1 MAKHLE
7 PENPSPAGRSPIWRR
22 IGMIAAIVVIG
33 FVSVIAGFSIFQHKS
48 IVQVLAEPFVQT
60 PQQVF
65 GKDNL
70 RVLVIGLD
78 YDYTDKDQ
86 EYSTA
91 ARSDVIKAVNLD
103 FDQKRV
109 YVLSVL
115 RDMVATLPNGRQAKI
130 NEAQSDGG
138 IKESSA
144 VIASF
149 LGVPGFDRYVILRAE
164 SMRDIINAIGGVEVD
179 VKDSDCLQNHE
190 CKGQS
195 ALNYD
200 DNWGHLHIHLKPGVQ
215 HLDGDQAVGY
225 ARFRHD
231 WCSDP
236 CRSMRQDQVIDAIIS
251 EIKGN
256 KFNTAMHLPQLIDF
270 MRRNVTTNL
279 TQAELISLGSYFIDI
294 NLADIKK
301 AQVAIADNIMLPDG
315 SAAILPDQTKLKQQ
329 VREMLVA
336 PPTPQ
341 PSPDSIAL
349 LSIPP
354 NSIKIDVEN
363 GSGIKGAAHLVASAL
378 KAKGFLI
385 GDVGNAPENVDETEI
400 HEHSKTTFAGQ
411 KVRVALPTSLRAA
424 NVFTDDDSPST
435 ATSDVTVVVG
445 KDLALATAAAAAPG
459 TAVPTPK
466 I

>member
-164 SMRDIINAIGGVEVD
+164 SMRDICPA
-179 VKDSDCLQNHE
+179 
-190 CKGQS
+190 
-195 ALNYD
+195 
-200 DNWGHLHIHLKPGVQ
+200 
-215 HLDGDQAVGY
+215 
-225 ARFRHD
+225 
-231 WCSDP
+231 
-236 CRSMRQDQVIDAIIS
+236 
-251 EIKGN
+251 
-256 KFNTAMHLPQLIDF
+256 
-270 MRRNVTTNL
+270 
-279 TQAELISLGSYFIDI
+279 
-294 NLADIKK
+294 
-301 AQVAIADNIMLPDG
+301 
-315 SAAILPDQTKLKQQ
+315 
-329 VREMLVA
+329 
-336 PPTPQ
+336 PTP
-341 PSPDSIAL
+341 
-349 LSIPP
+349 
-354 NSIKIDVEN
+354 
-363 GSGIKGAAHLVASAL
+363 
-378 KAKGFLI
+378 
-385 GDVGNAPENVDETEI
+385 T
-400 HEHSKTTFAGQ
+400 
-411 KVRVALPTSLRAA
+411 
-424 NVFTDDDSPST
+424 
-435 ATSDVTVVVG
+435 VTVP
-445 KDLALATAAAAAPG
+445 AARPRA
-459 TAVPTPK
+459 
-466 I
+466 